1 MVLRDTALEHNIALL
16 ARYCEVHGVWLAPH
30 AKTPMAPQLVAR
42 QLDAG
47 AWGVSVAT
55 VSQARVFRAFGVRR
69 ILIANE
75 VVQPLAV
82 RWLAAELAGDPD
94 LDVYCLVDSLIGVA
108 AMTEAAGAV
117 TRPIPVLIELGVTG
131 GRTGCR
137 SFKEAEQVADAVA
150 RSPALELVGVE
161 GYEGSL
167 KTDDMAQT
175 ITTVDDYLNRLRSLT
190 IELAQR
196 GAFPTRREIIV
207 SAGGSGLFDR
217 VVEKLAPRWN
227 LDHPVRVVIRPGSY
241 IAHDSGEAEH
251 ISPLGGRSTS
261 GDRLRAA
268 LEVWGAVLSRP
279 EPGLAIVG
287 FGKRDVSHDLGLP
300 MPHLVAREGVL
311 RSVGGIMAIVGL
323 DDQHAYVTLPPNDE
337 LAVGD
342 FLGSE
347 ISHPCTAFDK
357 WRLVPVGR
365 RSIHRN
371 RRSPHILLAGAL
383 LGFNTAFRNGCRALR
398 MRASTV
404 VLQPRRM
411 SMATNRDLD

>member
-1 MVLRDTALEHNIALL
+1 M
-16 ARYCEVHGVWLAPH
+16 
-30 AKTPMAPQLVAR
+30 
-42 QLDAG
+42 
-47 AWGVSVAT
+47 
-55 VSQARVFRAFGVRR
+55 
-69 ILIANE
+69 
-75 VVQPLAV
+75 
-82 RWLAAELAGDPD
+82 
-94 LDVYCLVDSLIGVA
+94 YCLVDSLTGVA

-268 LEVWGAVLSRP
+268 LEVWGAVLSRQSQVSQSWGSVR
-279 EPGLAIVG
+279 ETSHMTLGSRCHTSSREKG
-287 FGKRDVSHDLGLP
+287 FSGASAGSWQSWGSTTNMRTSRFRRTMNSPSGISLD
-300 MPHLVAREGVL
+300 L
-311 RSVGGIMAIVGL
+311 RSRIPA
-323 DDQHAYVTLPPNDE
+323 
-337 LAVGD
+337 
-342 FLGSE
+342 
-347 ISHPCTAFDK
+347 
-357 WRLVPVGR
+357 R
-365 RSIHRN
+365 RST
-371 RRSPHILLAGAL
+371 SGAW
-383 LGFNTAFRNGCRALR
+383 CRW
-398 MRASTV
+398 
-404 VLQPRRM
+404 
-411 SMATNRDLD
+411 